1 MNRVFFIF
9 LLTFSFLQSESY
21 SWEDGGTI
29 LGYYGNISN
38 PTNSGS
44 LNGVNPYDGDSM
56 LSVSE
61 SPISGTPKAYLA
73 YIQDLNPGDV
83 VTASFYTYDSASGSP
98 SARIWGSY
106 ASNTDINSY
115 AGSAGGNDSY
125 PEGTGWEQ
133 LSHSWT
139 IADDKEALVI
149 EARLYSGSD
158 DPTVF
163 YFDLISVSAP
173 ETATIN
179 FPGDLGDLIQ
189 GCTDPDACNY
199 DSEANS
205 NDGSC
210 LYNDCLGECGGTAEI
225 DACGVCQGDGS
236 TCDSAFL
243 FFSEYAEGSSNNK
256 YIEIYNP
263 GSELVDLSG
272 YAFPSVGND
281 PTTPGDY
288 EYWNSFDAGASV
300 APGDVYVIC
309 HSSADDTIQSECD
322 QQFTYLSNGNDGMC
336 LVFGTES
343 SYQILDCLGDW
354 NGNPGTAWDVAG
366 VSGAT
371 ADHTLVRKASIETG
385 TSNWPLSAGTNTE
398 DSQWT
403 VLDIDT
409 WTYLGSHPHD
419 FTVLGCTDPYASNY
433 NPDANVD
440 DGTCDY
446 SAPVANA
453 GSDQS
458 VDFGATVTLSGNGYV
473 SDGQI
478 IGYLWS
484 QTGGPSVT
492 LSDYE
497 EQTVTFTAPDEF
509 CTLTFSLQVIDS
521 NANFSS
527 LDEVSVFVG
536 SYSIY
541 DIQYTEEQ
549 GAYCYETDAAGEEVT
564 VSGVVTHV
572 KPGDYP
578 NFFIQDPDDTLWSG
592 IYVYDTSINPSVGDE
607 ITLTASVNEYYSLT
621 QLIDVTYSAVSSSG
635 NNIEPLAINAA
646 DLGIQCSLSGEQYE
660 SMLVTIQ
667 DVSFDSVDEYGN
679 WTVSDA
685 SGNTMID
692 DYYYDGNFP
701 SVSPGDN
708 YDCVTGVVSYS
719 YSEFK
724 IYPRNISDFSCYELS
739 CVADGDINEDNSA
752 DVLDVVIIVSSI
764 IEGSNLTEEQSC
776 AADINEDGSV
786 DVLDIV
792 GLVQL
797 ILS

>member
-1 MNRVFFIF
+1 MSKLFIITS
-9 LLTFSFLQSESY
+9 LIFSFLQAEIY

-29 LGYYGNISN
+29 LGSFGNVSN

-44 LNGVNPYDGDSM
+44 LNGVDPYDGSSM

-61 SPISGTPKAYLA
+61 SPLDGTPKVYLA
-73 YIQDLNPGDV
+73 YIQNLNPGDV
-83 VTASFYTYDSASGSP
+83 VTASFYTYDSAAGSP

-106 ASNTDINSY
+106 ATNSDINGYS
-115 AGSAGGNDSY
+115 GSAGGNNSY
-125 PEGTGWEQ
+125 PSGTGWEE
-133 LSHSWT
+133 LSHTWT

-149 EARLYSGSD
+149 EGRLYSGTD

-163 YFDLISVSAP
+163 YFDLINVTAP

-179 FPGDLGDLIQ
+179 FPGDLGDLVP
-189 GCTDPDACNY
+189 GCTDSDACNY
-199 DSEANS
+199 NSEATT

-210 LYNDCLGECGGTAEI
+210 LYDDCLGECGGTAEV

-263 GSELVDLSG
+263 GSESIDLSA

-281 PTTPGDY
+281 PTTPGQY
-288 EYWNSFDAGASV
+288 EYWNSFDDGSSIAA
-300 APGDVYVIC
+300 GDVFVIC
-309 HSSADDTIQSECD
+309 HGSADDSIQAECD

-354 NGNPGTAWDVAG
+354 NGNPGTAWSVAG
-366 VSGAT
+366 VSNAT
-371 ADHTLVRKASIETG
+371 ADHTLVRKSSVLTG
-385 TSNWPLSAGTNTE
+385 TDNWPLSAGTNTE
-398 DSQWT
+398 DSEWT

-419 FTVLGCTDPYASNY
+419 FTVYGCTDPNASNY

-453 GSDQS
+453 GNDQS
-458 VDFGATVTLSGNGYV
+458 VDFGETVTLSGSGYV
-473 SDGQI
+473 NDGQI

-484 QTGGPSVT
+484 QTGGPSVS

-521 NANFSS
+521 SANFSS
-527 LDEVSVFVG
+527 LDEVSIFVG
-536 SYSIY
+536 SYAIS
-541 DIQYTEEQ
+541 DIQYTEDQ
-549 GAYCYETDAAGEEVT
+549 GAYCYETDISGEEVT
-564 VSGVVTHV
+564 VSGIVTHV

-578 NFFIQDPDDTLWSG
+578 NFFIQDPDDSLWSG
-592 IYVYDTSINPSVGDE
+592 IYVYDTSVNPSVGDD
-607 ITLTASVNEYYSLT
+607 ITLTASVNEFYSLT
-621 QLIDVTYSAVSSSG
+621 QLIDVTSFSINSTN
-635 NNIEPLAINAA
+635 NNIDPLLINAS
-646 DLGIQCSLSGEQYE
+646 DLGIDCSLSGEQYE
-660 SMLVTIQ
+660 SMLVSIQ
-667 DVSFDSVDEYGN
+667 DVSFDSVDEFGN
-679 WTVSDA
+679 WTVSDP
-685 SGNTMID
+685 SGSTMID
-692 DYYYDGNFP
+692 DYYFDGTFP
-701 SVSPGDN
+701 AINAGDS

-724 IYPRNISDFSCYELS
+724 IYPRNMNDFSCYESS
-739 CVADGDINEDNSA
+739 CDASGDVNDDSNT
-752 DVLDVVIIVSSI
+752 DVLDIVIIVSSI
-764 IEGSNLTEEQSC
+764 IEGASLTDSQNC
-776 AADINEDGSV
+776 AADLNGDGSV

-792 GLVQL
+792 TIVQL